1 MKRGNTKEE
10 KMKQINRFYLAT
22 LVAGL
27 FFLGLMFGSNASA
40 ADKNPCSEDIAKFC
54 KDAKSDRRSIM
65 ECLEE
70 HENELSDACKDY
82 EATMGGSRVES
93 REKTRHYK
101 AFLQACKG
109 DVSKFCKDVNPANGG
124 IEKCLNEHQ
133 NELSTPCSESM
144 KTVKG
149 ERKKTQ

>member
-1 MKRGNTKEE
+1 
-10 KMKQINRFYLAT
+10 MKQMSRFYLAT
-22 LVAGL
+22 LVGAL
-27 FFLGLMFGSNASA
+27 FFLGLMFGANGSA

-54 KDAKSDRRSIM
+54 KNVKPDRRSIM

-70 HENELSDACKDY
+70 HESELSGACKDY
-82 EATMGGSRVES
+82 EATMEGSRVES
-93 REKTRHYK
+93 REQIRQYR

-109 DVSKFCKDVNPANGG
+109 DVSKFCKNVNPASGG

-144 KTVKG
+144 KAVKG

>member
-1 MKRGNTKEE
+1 
-10 KMKQINRFYLAT
+10 MKQISRFCLAT

-27 FFLGLMFGSNASA
+27 LCLGLMFGTNASA

-54 KDAKSDRRSIM
+54 NDVKPDLRSIM

-93 REKTRHYK
+93 REKTRQYK
-101 AFLQACKG
+101 AFLQACRG
-109 DVSKFCKDVNPANGG
+109 DVAKFCKDAGPGTGG
-124 IEKCLNEHQ
+124 IEKCLNEHEK
-133 NELSTPCSESM
+133 ELSTTCSERM
-144 KTVKG
+144 KMVKG